1 MRRTIKV
8 GAAVGSLAML
18 LAACSS
24 GDDTATDATTA
35 ASSAPAVTGG
45 ELVIW
50 ADEKRTAPLQ
60 ELCSQWA
67 ETNGVKCTVVQKDY
81 GKVKDDFKTQGPAG
95 KGPDLIV
102 YAHDAIGDLVQNGL
116 ITEVDLGAKAGDFE
130 DVAVKAMAFQGK
142 NYGMPYAVENI
153 ALVTN
158 KELSPECPASMEEL
172 TDSAKQMIADK
183 KSSKGLALGMQVGT
197 QGDAYHWHPLYTAG
211 GGYIF
216 GTNPDGSY
224 NPQDL
229 GVGGEGSI
237 KAAEKLQA
245 LADDDIVSASQTQD
259 IAVEAFKTGKLA
271 WMITGPWNIPIFKE
285 AGIDLQVCPVPTW
298 ADGSASQPMVGVQ
311 ALLLSS
317 FSEQNKVIAQTFLN
331 EYVATEAF
339 QDAMYAA
346 DPRPPA
352 LKASLEK
359 VKSDPIVK
367 GFVEYGTAGI
377 PQPNIVEMA
386 AVWSE
391 LGLAEVDVLNGK
403 DPADTMTARG
413 ENIKKQI
420 ESLG

>member
-1 MRRTIKV
+1 MRRTTKA
-8 GAAVGSLAML
+8 GAAAASLALL

-24 GDDTATDATTA
+24 GSDTATTDTA
-35 ASSAPAVTGG
+35 SSSAPAVTGG

-50 ADEKRTAPLQ
+50 ADETRTPVLQPLC
-60 ELCSQWA
+60 EEWA
-67 ETNGVKCTVVQKDY
+67 TANGVKCTVVQKDY

-102 YAHDAIGDLVQNGL
+102 YAHDAIGDLVQSGL
-116 ITEVDLGAKAGDFE
+116 ITEVDLGAKATEFE
-130 DVAVKAMAFQGK
+130 DVAVKAMNFQGK

-153 ALVTN
+153 ALLTN
-158 KELSPECPASMEEL
+158 KELAPECPATMEEL
-172 TDSAKQMIADK
+172 TDSAKQMVSDK

-224 NPQDL
+224 NSADM
-229 GVGGEGSI
+229 GVGKEGSI

-245 LADDDIVSASQTQD
+245 LADEGVVSASQTQD
-259 IAVEAFKTGKLA
+259 IAKEAFNTGKLA
-271 WMITGPWNIPIFKE
+271 WWITGPWNVQDAKD
-285 AGIDLQVCPVPTW
+285 AGVDLAVCPVPTW
-298 ADGSASQPMVGVQ
+298 SDGSPSQPMVGVQ
-311 ALLLSS
+311 AMLLSA
-317 FSEQNKVIAQTFLN
+317 FSDKNKVIAQTFLN
-331 EYVATEAF
+331 DYVSTEAF
-339 QDAMYAA
+339 QDAMFAA

-352 LKASLEK
+352 LTASLNK
-359 VKSDPIVK
+359 VTSDPIVK
-367 GFVEYGTAGI
+367 GFVDYGLAGI

-403 DPADTMTARG
+403 DPADTMTSRG
-413 ENIKKQI
+413 ENITKQI

>member
-8 GAAVGSLAML
+8 GAAAASLALL

-24 GDDTATDATTA
+24 GDDTATEAS
-35 ASSAPAVTGG
+35 SSAPPAVQGG

-50 ADEKRTAPLQ
+50 ADEVRTPPLQ
-60 ELCSQWA
+60 TLCEEWA
-67 ETNGVKCTVVQKDY
+67 TANGVTCTVVQKDY

-95 KGPDLIV
+95 QGPDLIV
-102 YAHDAIGDLVQNGL
+102 YAHDAIGDLVQSGL
-116 ITEVDLGAKAGDFE
+116 ITEVDLGAKAAEFE
-130 DVAVKAMAFQGK
+130 AVAVKAMNFQGK

-153 ALVTN
+153 ALLVN
-158 KELSPECPASMEEL
+158 KELSPECPATMEDL
-172 TDSAKQMIADK
+172 TKSGEEFVADK
-183 KSSKGLALGMQVGT
+183 TSSKGLALGMQVGT
-197 QGDAYHWHPLYTAG
+197 GGDAYHWHPLYTAG

-224 NPQDL
+224 NPQDM
-229 GVGGEGSI
+229 GVGSDGSI
-237 KAAEKLQA
+237 QAAEKLAA
-245 LADDDIVSASQTQD
+245 LADAGLVSASQTQD
-259 IAVEAFKTGKLA
+259 IAKEAFNTGKMA
-271 WMITGPWNIPIFKE
+271 WWITGPWNVTDAVD

-298 ADGSASQPMVGVQ
+298 ADGQPSQPMVGVQ
-311 ALLLSS
+311 AMLLSA
-317 FSEQNKVIAQTFLN
+317 FSETNKVIAQTFLN

-352 LKASLEK
+352 LTASLNK
-359 VKSDPIVK
+359 VTSNPIVA
-367 GFVEYGTAGI
+367 GFVEYGLQGI
-377 PQPNIVEMA
+377 PQPNIVEMG

-403 DPADTMTARG
+403 DPADTMTTRG
-413 ENIKKQI
+413 ENITTQI